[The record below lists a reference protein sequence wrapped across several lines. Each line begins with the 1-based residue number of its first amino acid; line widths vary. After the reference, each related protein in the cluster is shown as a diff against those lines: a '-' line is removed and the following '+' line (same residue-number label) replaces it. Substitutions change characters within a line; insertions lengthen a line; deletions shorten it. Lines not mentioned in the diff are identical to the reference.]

1 MIASDVPLSGHPYLA
16 RYAKQRKSFG
26 QPISSLYAIQEKISG
41 MSVRV
46 DAARLLIY
54 KAAMLKDAGKPFI
67 KDAAQAKLYASE
79 AATWCSHQA
88 IQVRTCGRRYLS
100 SAVSDVILVAIPTLL
115 WTKSSPHRFSTL
127 A

>member
-1 MIASDVPLSGHPYLA
+1 
-16 RYAKQRKSFG
+16 
-26 QPISSLYAIQEKISG
+26 

-46 DAARLLIY
+46 DASRLLIY

-88 IQVRTCGRRYLS
+88 IQVEDCFWCCSYLLYL
-100 SAVSDVILVAIPTLL
+100 VVIYDVIYCI
-115 WTKSSPHRFSTL
+115 
-127 A
+127 

>member
-1 MIASDVPLSGHPYLA
+1 
-16 RYAKQRKSFG
+16 
-26 QPISSLYAIQEKISG
+26 

-88 IQVRTCGRRYLS
+88 IQVRACGRRYLS
-100 SAVSDVILVAIPTLL
+100 SAVPDVILVAIPTLL

-127 A
+127 S

>member
-1 MIASDVPLSGHPYLA
+1 MN
-16 RYAKQRKSFG
+16 RYSKVRKSFG
-26 QPISSLYAIQEKISG
+26 QPISSLYAIQEKIAG

-46 DAARLLIY
+46 DASRLLIY

-88 IQVRTCGRRYLS
+88 IQVRVCIFLR
-100 SAVSDVILVAIPTLL
+100 AVLWYAVRLKRGSYVSLCSCTGLVSHTL
-115 WTKSSPHRFSTL
+115 
-127 A
+127 

>member
-1 MIASDVPLSGHPYLA
+1 MYIQFSCKLYNFACMTATIILHCLIFYFFIQ
-16 RYAKQRKSFG
+16 RYAKERKSFG
-26 QPISSLYAIQEKISG
+26 QPISSLYAIQEKIAG

-46 DAARLLIY
+46 DAARLLIH

-88 IQVRTCGRRYLS
+88 IQVQ
-100 SAVSDVILVAIPTLL
+100 
-115 WTKSSPHRFSTL
+115 
-127 A
+127 

>member
-1 MIASDVPLSGHPYLA
+1 
-16 RYAKQRKSFG
+16 
-26 QPISSLYAIQEKISG
+26 

-88 IQVRTCGRRYLS
+88 IQVLGGMGY
-100 SAVSDVILVAIPTLL
+100 VSDMPAERFYRDARITEIYEGTSEVQHLVIAG
-115 WTKSSPHRFSTL
+115 
-127 A
+127 